1 LCLASVFVTIE
12 TMKLEYI
19 SQTKLQKLIK
29 EVFEKYLPNENYRL
43 FFFGSRVSG
52 VNSPR
57 SDIDLGIES
66 SHSLSSKT
74 KIEIEEELQNLP
86 ILYKIDLVDFGRVS
100 EDFKKTALKYSE
112 FIN

>member
-1 LCLASVFVTIE
+1 MCLNLGFATIDN
-12 TMKLEYI
+12 MKLEYI

-74 KIEIEEELQNLP
+74 KIEIEEECKS
-86 ILYKIDLVDFGRVS
+86 YDTFW
-100 EDFKKTALKYSE
+100 T
-112 FIN
+112 